1 MASTSTRQVNCRLPE
16 NLIDALDQQAKL
28 QKLNR
33 TDLIIKLL
41 QEGLKL
47 GSSSVSLYSS
57 QTPIEQKAI
66 NLDLEERVA
75 TLESYMA
82 NSTIDSR
89 TLTDRLATLEDY
101 VTCKRTIDSRVLTDC
116 LATLEDYVKRKLV
129 KQLAI
134 QIKRYI
140 DSQLAKETTK
150 INNYIAR
157 QDKLQLQVD
166 NHSSKLAQLEKTS
179 ATIQTSLNSPANK
192 DGSTSTPSSPATSL
206 PNTQSPS
213 KSAHNTQLTQHSD
226 VTKDNSDNWLTLR
239 EAYEYAVAKG
249 YGGTIHAF
257 RQLTNSKNAVAIYGK
272 WGLSIDLSR
281 RSKNKGK
288 QPRWLRPL
296 S

>member
-1 MASTSTRQVNCRLPE
+1 MTSTSTRQVNCRLPE

-66 NLDLEERVA
+66 SLDLEERVA

-101 VTCKRTIDSRVLTDC
+101 V
-116 LATLEDYVKRKLV
+116 KRKLV

-140 DSQLAKETTK
+140 DSQLAKETTE

-157 QDKLQLQVD
+157 QYKLQLQVD

-179 ATIQTSLNSPANK
+179 ATIQTSLNSLANK
-192 DGSTSTPSSPATSL
+192 DSSTSTPSSPATSL

-213 KSAHNTQLTQHSD
+213 KSADNTQLTQHSD

-257 RQLTNSKNAVAIYGK
+257 RQLTKSKNAVAIYGK

>member
-66 NLDLEERVA
+66 SLDLEERVA

-82 NSTIDSR
+82 NSTIHSR
-89 TLTDRLATLEDY
+89 ALTDRLATLEDY
-101 VTCKRTIDSRVLTDC
+101 VTRKRTIDSRALTDC
-116 LATLEDYVKRKLV
+116 FATLEDYVKRKLV

-140 DSQLAKETTK
+140 DSQLAKETTE

-157 QDKLQLQVD
+157 QYKLQLQVD

-179 ATIQTSLNSPANK
+179 ATVQ
-192 DGSTSTPSSPATSL
+192 TSL

-213 KSAHNTQLTQHSD
+213 KSADNTQLTQHSD

-257 RQLTNSKNAVAIYGK
+257 RQLTKSKNAVAIYGK

-281 RSKNKGK
+281 RSKDKGK

>member
-66 NLDLEERVA
+66 SLALEKRVA

-89 TLTDRLATLEDY
+89 ALTDR
-101 VTCKRTIDSRVLTDC
+101 

-140 DSQLAKETTK
+140 DSQLAKETTE

-157 QDKLQLQVD
+157 QYKLQLQVD

-179 ATIQTSLNSPANK
+179 ATIQTSLNSLANK
-192 DGSTSTPSSPATSL
+192 DSSTSTPSSPATSL

-213 KSAHNTQLTQHSD
+213 KSADNTQLTQHSE

-257 RQLTNSKNAVAIYGK
+257 RQVTNSKNAVAIYSK

>member
-1 MASTSTRQVNCRLPE
+1 MTSTSTRQVNCRLPE

-66 NLDLEERVA
+66 SLALEKRVA
-75 TLESYMA
+75 ILESYMA

-89 TLTDRLATLEDY
+89 TLTDR
-101 VTCKRTIDSRVLTDC
+101 

-140 DSQLAKETTK
+140 DSQLAKETTE

-157 QDKLQLQVD
+157 QYKLQLQVD

-179 ATIQTSLNSPANK
+179 ATIQTSLNSLANK
-192 DGSTSTPSSPATSL
+192 DSSTSTPSSPATSL

-213 KSAHNTQLTQHSD
+213 KSADNTQLTQHSD

-257 RQLTNSKNAVAIYGK
+257 RQLTKSKNAVAIYGK

>member
-1 MASTSTRQVNCRLPE
+1 MTSTSTRQVNCRLPE
-16 NLIDALDQQAKL
+16 NLIDALAQQAKL

-41 QEGLKL
+41 EEGLKL

-66 NLDLEERVA
+66 SLDLEERVA

-89 TLTDRLATLEDY
+89 ALTDRVATLEDY
-101 VTCKRTIDSRVLTDC
+101 VI
-116 LATLEDYVKRKLV
+116 RKLV

-140 DSQLAKETTK
+140 DSKLAEETTK

-179 ATIQTSLNSPANK
+179 ATIQTSLNSLANK
-192 DGSTSTPSSPATSL
+192 DSSTSTPSSPATSL

-213 KSAHNTQLTQHSD
+213 KSADNTQLTQHSD

-257 RQLTNSKNAVAIYGK
+257 RQLTKSKNAVAIYGK

-281 RSKNKGK
+281 RSKDKGK

>member
-1 MASTSTRQVNCRLPE
+1 MTSTSTRQVNCRLPE

-57 QTPIEQKAI
+57 QTAIEQKAI
-66 NLDLEERVA
+66 SLDLEERVA

-101 VTCKRTIDSRVLTDC
+101 VI
-116 LATLEDYVKRKLV
+116 RKLV

-157 QDKLQLQVD
+157 QYKLQLKVD

-179 ATIQTSLNSPANK
+179 ATVQ
-192 DGSTSTPSSPATSL
+192 TSL

-213 KSAHNTQLTQHSD
+213 KSADNTQLTQHSD

-257 RQLTNSKNAVAIYGK
+257 RQLTNSKNAVAIYSK